1 MTVYAVKLWDGERE
15 TTFEIRAK
23 TIGSAL
29 TRALN
34 VMTRRWIADGQPSV
48 IEAKVFDVPGTR
60 TTPFVPTPGRHNREE
75 QT

>member
-23 TIGSAL
+23 TIGKAL
-29 TRALN
+29 TRAIH

-48 IEAKVFDVPGTR
+48 IEAKVFEAPGTR
-60 TTPFVPTPGRHNREE
+60 KAPFVPVPGWHERKE
-75 QT
+75 